1 MKSRNEFS
9 NIQAMNFVRLVWAT
23 INRHPWLTDTILT
36 SALVGLAILSLFSH
50 WEPGQRVAFPMAVF
64 LTVMLTI
71 PLILRRYFPL
81 AVVIF
86 MMVVEIYYRFLLIP
100 EYRYTAY
107 ALLFAV
113 ASAAA
118 LGSRQWRTW
127 VVASVILIEM
137 IAIMV
142 LAIVYP
148 ESGWAQ
154 DTPLARSLMYA
165 LNLFLFG
172 TAWWVGE
179 LFRSRREREADL
191 KERSEQLKI
200 EREENARRAVLDERV
215 RIARELH
222 DVVAHHVSVMGIQA
236 GAARKVL
243 DKQPDKANEAL
254 STIEASS
261 RQAISELHRLL
272 GFLRPKNQVEEVTP
286 QPSLKYLDVLIKEIQ
301 DSGLPVEIRIIGKEQ
316 TVSESIDLSA
326 YRIIQEALTNILK
339 HAGPAKATVTVKYLP
354 DMLELDIR
362 DNGKGR
368 ITNNEKKPGAR
379 GIIGMKER
387 VSLHGGEL
395 QTGNIPDGGFFVRAK
410 LPLGRGRV

>member
-1 MKSRNEFS
+1 MKPSDESS
-9 NIQAMNFVRLVWAT
+9 NIQAMNFIRLLWT
-23 INRHPWLTDTILT
+23 KINRHPLLTDAILT
-36 SALVGLAILSLFSH
+36 FALVGLAILSLFSS
-50 WEPGQRVAFPMAVF
+50 WEPGQKVTFPMAVF
-64 LTVMLTI
+64 LTILLIV

-81 AVVIF
+81 AVLIF

-100 EYRYTAY
+100 EPRYTAY

-118 LGSRQWRTW
+118 FGSKQWKTW
-127 VVASVILIEM
+127 VIGTVILIEM

-148 ESGWAQ
+148 ESGWSRDTSLAQ
-154 DTPLARSLMYA
+154 SLTFL

-191 KERSEQLKI
+191 KERTEQLKI

-243 DKQPDKANEAL
+243 NKQPDKANEAL

-272 GFLRPKNQVEEVTP
+272 GFLRPNNQVEGVSP
-286 QPSLKYLDVLIKEIQ
+286 QPSLKYLDILVNEMRN
-301 DSGLPVEIRIIGKEQ
+301 SGLPVEVRIIGKEQ
-316 TVSESIDLSA
+316 TIPESIDLSA

-339 HAGPAKATVTVKYLP
+339 HAGPAKATVTLKYLP

-368 ITNNEKKPGAR
+368 LTNNEKKPSGR
-379 GIIGMKER
+379 GIIGMNER
-387 VSLHGGEL
+387 VSLHGGKLE
-395 QTGNIPDGGFFVRAK
+395 TGNIPDGGFFVSAK
-410 LPLGRGRV
+410 LPLDKGRV

>member
-1 MKSRNEFS
+1 
-9 NIQAMNFVRLVWAT
+9 MNFIKQLWT
-23 INRHPWLTDTILT
+23 KINRHPLLTDILLV
-36 SALVGLAILSLFSH
+36 SALVSLAILSLFSG
-50 WEPGQRVAFPMAVF
+50 WEPGQKVTFAMAVF
-64 LTVMLTI
+64 LTILLIV
-71 PLILRRYFPL
+71 PLVLRRYFPL
-81 AVVIF
+81 AVLIF

-100 EYRYTAY
+100 EPRYTAY
-107 ALLFAV
+107 AMLFAV

-127 VVASVILIEM
+127 VIGIFILVEM
-137 IAIMV
+137 IAIMT

-148 ESGWAQ
+148 ESGWSR
-154 DTPLARSLMYA
+154 DTSLGQTLTFL

-191 KERSEQLKI
+191 KERTEQLEI

-243 DKQPDKANEAL
+243 NKQPDKANEAL

-261 RQAISELHRLL
+261 RQAIGELHRLL
-272 GFLRPKNQVEEVTP
+272 GFLRPKNQVEAVSP
-286 QPSLKYLDVLIKEIQ
+286 QPSLKYLDTLVNELRN
-301 DSGLPVEIRIIGKEQ
+301 SGLPVEVSIIGKEQ
-316 TVSESIDLSA
+316 TIPESIDVSA
-326 YRIIQEALTNILK
+326 YRIIQESLTNILK
-339 HAGPAKATVTVKYLP
+339 HAGPARATVTLKYLP

-368 ITNNEKKPGAR
+368 IANGEKKPGGR
-379 GIIGMKER
+379 GIIGMTER
-387 VSLHGGEL
+387 ASLHGGKLE
-395 QTGNIPDGGFFVRAK
+395 TGNIPDGGFFVSAK
-410 LPLGRGRV
+410 LPLDRGKV

>member
-9 NIQAMNFVRLVWAT
+9 NIQEMNPIRLFWTT

-36 SALVGLAILSLFSH
+36 CALVSLAILNLFSG
-50 WEPGQRVAFPMAVF
+50 WEPGQKVSFLMAVF
-64 LTVMLTI
+64 LTILLTI

-81 AVVIF
+81 AVLIF

-100 EYRYTAY
+100 ENLYTAY

-118 LGSRQWRTW
+118 LGSRRWRTW
-127 VVASVILIEM
+127 VIGAFILIEM
-137 IAIMV
+137 IAIM
-142 LAIVYP
+142 LLTIVYP
-148 ESGWAQ
+148 ESGWARA
-154 DTPLARSLMYA
+154 TPLAQSLLFL

-191 KERSEQLKI
+191 KERTEQLKI

-243 DKQPDKANEAL
+243 NKQPDKANEAL

-272 GFLRPKNQVEEVTP
+272 GFLRPKNQVEGVSP
-286 QPSLKYLDVLIKEIQ
+286 QPSLKYLDILASEIRNL
-301 DSGLPVEIRIIGKEQ
+301 GLPVEVKIIGKEQ
-316 TVSESIDLSA
+316 TIPESVDVSA
-326 YRIIQEALTNILK
+326 YRIIQESLTNILK
-339 HAGPAKATVTVKYLP
+339 HAGPAKATVTLKYLR

-368 ITNNEKKPGAR
+368 IKNSEKKPGGR

-387 VSLHGGEL
+387 VGLHGGEL
-395 QTGNIPDGGFFVRAK
+395 ETGNIPDGGFFVRAK
-410 LPLGRGRV
+410 LPLDRWRV

>member
-1 MKSRNEFS
+1 MKSRNAPS
-9 NIQAMNFVRLVWAT
+9 NIQAMNFVRSFWT
-23 INRHPWLTDTILT
+23 KINRHPLLTDTILT
-36 SALVGLAILSLFSH
+36 SALVGLAILSLFSS
-50 WEPGQRVAFPMAVF
+50 WELGQKVSFPMAVF
-64 LTVMLTI
+64 LTVMLII

-81 AVVIF
+81 AVLIF

-100 EYRYTAY
+100 EFRYTAY

-118 LGSRQWRTW
+118 FGSRQWRTW
-127 VVASVILIEM
+127 VIGAFILIEM
-137 IAIMV
+137 IAIML

-154 DTPLARSLMYA
+154 GTPLAQLLRYL

-191 KERSEQLKI
+191 KERSEQLEI

-254 STIEASS
+254 STIEVSS

-272 GFLRPKNQVEEVTP
+272 GFLRPNNQVEGVSP
-286 QPSLKYLDVLIKEIQ
+286 QPSLKYLDTLVKEIRN
-301 DSGLPVEIRIIGKEQ
+301 SGLPVEIRIIGKEQ
-316 TVSESIDLSA
+316 TIPESIDLSA
-326 YRIIQEALTNILK
+326 YRIIQEALTNIVK
-339 HAGPAKATVTVKYLP
+339 HAGPAKATVTLKYLP
-354 DMLELDIR
+354 DMLELDIS
-362 DNGKGR
+362 DNGKGKT
-368 ITNNEKKPGAR
+368 TNSEKKPGGR

-387 VSLHGGEL
+387 ASLHGGKLE
-395 QTGNIPDGGFFVRAK
+395 TGNMPGGGFFVRAK
-410 LPLGRGRV
+410 LPLDRGRV

>member
-1 MKSRNEFS
+1 MKSRNESS
-9 NIQAMNFVRLVWAT
+9 NIQTVNFIRSFWAT
-23 INRHPWLTDTILT
+23 INRHPLLTDIILT
-36 SALVGLAILSLFSH
+36 SALVGLAILSLYLN
-50 WEPGQRVAFPMAVF
+50 WQPGQKVSFPTAVF
-64 LTVMLTI
+64 LTLILII

-81 AVVIF
+81 AVLIS
-86 MMVVEIYYRFLLIP
+86 MMVVEICYRFLLIP
-100 EYRYTAY
+100 EPRYTAY

-118 LGSRQWRTW
+118 FGSRQWRTW
-127 VVASVILIEM
+127 VIGIFILIEL

-148 ESGWAQ
+148 ESGWAGA
-154 DTPLARSLMYA
+154 TPLAQFLTYL

-191 KERSEQLKI
+191 KERTEQLKI
-200 EREENARRAVLDERV
+200 EREENAQRAVLDERV

-243 DKQPDKANEAL
+243 NKQPDKVNEAL

-272 GFLRPKNQVEEVTP
+272 GFLRPKNQIEVISP
-286 QPSLKYLDVLIKEIQ
+286 QPSLKYLDILFKEIRNL
-301 DSGLPVEIRIIGKEQ
+301 GLPVEVKIIGKEQ
-316 TVSESIDLSA
+316 PISESIDLSA

-339 HAGPAKATVTVKYLP
+339 HAGPAEATVTIKYLP
-354 DMLELDIR
+354 DMLELDIS

-368 ITNNEKKPGAR
+368 MTDSEKKPGGR

-395 QTGNIPDGGFFVRAK
+395 ETGNKPDGGFFVRAK
-410 LPLGRGRV
+410 LPLDRDRV